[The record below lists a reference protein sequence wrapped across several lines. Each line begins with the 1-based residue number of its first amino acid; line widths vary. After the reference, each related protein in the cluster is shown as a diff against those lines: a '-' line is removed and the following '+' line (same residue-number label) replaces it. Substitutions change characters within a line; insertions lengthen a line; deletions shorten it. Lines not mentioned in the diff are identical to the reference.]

1 MKTLFLLSA
10 VLLSGVAFAQQ
21 PPDTEIY
28 VFDLSV
34 KKNMVSISHPI
45 NITAHPGYD
54 NQPFFHPGK
63 PLVYYTSARE
73 DGRTDIMSYN
83 YKDKRTIAV
92 TQTPEREYSP
102 TVTLD
107 QQFLSCIIQRD
118 NDAQDLGKYDMEGG
132 DAFVII
138 DHLKVGYHVWVDNS
152 HLGLFVLGNNGSP
165 NTLHYLLLPIKRDTI
180 LAENIGRSL
189 HRVPGETAFSF
200 VQKAADGPWQI
211 KKYNAMTHQVTTIGP
226 TLPSSEDLCWTNDGK
241 ILMGDGKT
249 LFFLQ
254 PGPSSA
260 WQNVKI
266 ESGAEVLKKVS
277 RIAVSADGKKLAV
290 VVTP

>member
-1 MKTLFLLSA
+1 MKVLL
-10 VLLSGVAFAQQ
+10 LLSGLIICHVALAQQ

-34 KKNMVSISHPI
+34 KKDKVVISHPV

-54 NQPFFHPGK
+54 NQPFFHPTK
-63 PLVYYTSARE
+63 PLIYYTTARE
-73 DGRTDIMSYN
+73 DGRTDLMCYN
-83 YKDKRTIAV
+83 YKDRQTTTV
-92 TQTPEREYSP
+92 TNTPEREYSP

-107 QQFLSCIIQRD
+107 EQFLSCIIQRD
-118 NDAQDLGKYDMEGG
+118 NDAQDLGKYDLEGG
-132 DAFVII
+132 PAFVII

-165 NTLHYLLLPIKRDTI
+165 STLHYLLLPIKRDTV

-200 VQKAADGPWQI
+200 VQKAAEGPWQI
-211 KKYNAMTHQVTTIGP
+211 KKYDVSARRVITLGN
-226 TLPSSEDLCWTNDGK
+226 TLPSSEDLCWTSDGK
-241 ILMGDGKT
+241 IIMGDGKS
-249 LFFLQ
+249 LFFLV
-254 PGPSSA
+254 PGKTD
-260 WQNVKI
+260 WQNVRV
-266 ESGAEVLKKVS
+266 ESGGEVLKKITRV
-277 RIAVSADGKKLAV
+277 AVSADRKRLAV